1 MICNHAGRDAQTP
14 VNIHGEIA
22 ADVGVKELENQQL
35 KQAGLKITVPRVKI
49 LAILERS
56 KKRHLSAEDVY
67 KTLLKDHEEIGLA
80 TVYRVL
86 TQFETAGLVCRRNF
100 ESGQSVFELNNG
112 IHHDHLLCINCDRV
126 VEFTDS
132 VIEER
137 QMRIAEKHG
146 FAIADHTLV
155 VYGTC
160 SNCQHKS

>member
-1 MICNHAGRDAQTP
+1 M
-14 VNIHGEIA
+14 
-22 ADVGVKELENQQL
+22 ENQQL

-112 IHHDHLLCINCDRV
+112 IHHDHLLCVNCDRV
-126 VEFTDS
+126 VEFTDP

-137 QMRIAEKHG
+137 QTRIAEQYG

-155 VYGTC
+155 IYGTC
-160 SNCQHKS
+160 TNCQNKTAQDKS